1 MLLTVLRNDSNE
13 INNPNRD
20 REIERVI
27 THDGDGDDDLQ
38 REQTV

>member
-13 INNPNRD
+13 INNPRD

-27 THDGDGDDDLQ
+27 THDGDGMMIYKGK
-38 REQTV
+38 QTV